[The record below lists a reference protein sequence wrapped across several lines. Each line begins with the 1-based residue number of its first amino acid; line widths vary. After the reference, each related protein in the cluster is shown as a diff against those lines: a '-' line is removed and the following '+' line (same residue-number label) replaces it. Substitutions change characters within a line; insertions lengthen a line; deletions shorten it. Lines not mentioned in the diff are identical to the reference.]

1 MRKLTILHRF
11 VQLLILANL
20 VYLVFKL
27 ETRHA
32 TKAHSICTDLDIN
45 TTEKTISGTLYR
57 DAVYIGAVPGPT
69 LYTTLDTMHNA
80 HQATPFLRVVWVI
93 AGTDTLGYYPID

>member
-1 MRKLTILHRF
+1 MQRKDSPVMTVLLLSLLVSLVLRLEISRDMRGS
-11 VQLLILANL
+11 
-20 VYLVFKL
+20 
-27 ETRHA
+27 
-32 TKAHSICTDLDIN
+32 SICTDLDIN

>member
-1 MRKLTILHRF
+1 MT
-11 VQLLILANL
+11 VLLLSLL
-20 VYLVFKL
+20 VYLVLRL
-27 ETRHA
+27 EISRDMRGS
-32 TKAHSICTDLDIN
+32 SICTDLDIN

-80 HQATPFLRVVWVI
+80 LQTPHPNGAVWII
-93 AGTDTLGYYPID
+93 AGTDTLGYYYPID